1 MEKERI
7 SRVLSLALNTERLK
21 ERQLNASSLISEI
34 NIDYGRTMSAII
46 FEQRAAAYHAA
57 ADGTPLTT
65 QPQPSGDMIFAGFA
79 LPPPP
84 KRRPVPE
91 LACVDIP
98 SHDCLDNKK
107 GFAFQVCCQCLCAD
121 ASPLARS
128 ILLTARLHDMCAHR
142 PSSPSRRLS
151 LAYTNARRSAIRSS
165 ISPSTPPA
173 TPNP

>member
-107 GFAFQVCCQCLCAD
+107 GFAFQVY
-121 ASPLARS
+121 ASASVQMHPLARS
-128 ILLTARLHDMCAHR
+128 ILLTARLHVCVRTDLPLQAGDYHMH
-142 PSSPSRRLS
+142 
-151 LAYTNARRSAIRSS
+151 T
-165 ISPSTPPA
+165 
-173 TPNP
+173 